1 MTGWRSTGRAVSRA
15 VRVGWRRRAVR
26 LPLAG
31 IALVVLLGITWT
43 AAVASVATS
52 GGAVPSGQSGAARY
66 GAGGAP
72 GPEGRAGEAS
82 TPAAAPLIDERSA
95 PEARAKGYS
104 PSPAPPGAPVDV
116 SGAEQDRQVARTAR
130 LALTVAD
137 LPSVAGRV
145 RGIAAG
151 VGGYLASEQSQ
162 DRPPASSATSPAA
175 TSSTTS
181 PTATFTLRI
190 PATRLDEVIGQL
202 AGAGRVTERSEQ
214 ADDVT
219 DQVADLDGRLAAQ
232 RASVTRVRA
241 LLDKAETVGDVVM
254 IESELTQ
261 REAALESLTKRLAA
275 VTGRVAMSTLTVALT
290 PEPAPEDRAGTGFL
304 GGLASG
310 WKAFLA
316 IAGGLTTAFGAALPF
331 LVLLVLLAG
340 AWLAAR
346 RLVRK
351 RHAPS
356 ADGA

>member
-1 MTGWRSTGRAVSRA
+1 
-15 VRVGWRRRAVR
+15 VR
-26 LPLAG
+26 LPLVG
-31 IALVVLLGITWT
+31 VALVVLLGVTWA
-43 AAVASVATS
+43 AAVASVTAS
-52 GGAVPSGQSGAARY
+52 GDGTGAVPSGRSGAARY
-66 GAGGAP
+66 GAQGAP
-72 GPEGRAGEAS
+72 DGAGARE
-82 TPAAAPLIDERSA
+82 AAAPLIADRPA
-95 PEARAKGYS
+95 PGARAKSYA
-104 PSPAPPGAPVDV
+104 PSPAPPGEPPPVDV

-137 LPSVAGRV
+137 LPTVAGRV

-151 VGGYLASEQSQ
+151 VGGFVASEQSQ
-162 DRPPASSATSPAA
+162 DRLSASSTTSPAA

-181 PTATFTLRI
+181 PAATFTLKI

-241 LLDKAETVGDVVM
+241 LLDKAATVGDIVM

-261 REAALESLTKRLAA
+261 REAALESLQKRLAA
-275 VTGRVAMSTLTVALT
+275 VTGRVAMSTLTVQLT
-290 PEPAPEDRAGTGFL
+290 PAPAPEDRAGTGFL

-316 IAGGLTTAFGAALPF
+316 AADGLLTAFGVALPF
-331 LVLLVLLAG
+331 LVLLALLAG

-346 RLVRK
+346 RLVRG
-351 RHAPS
+351 RRTSSPA
-356 ADGA
+356 AE